1 MHALRA
7 YMWIN
12 KDGMGPDE
20 KTKESTMNT
29 ITLSVA
35 VLRADGR
42 IAMQD
47 VDVDHTKS
55 IADQMAIY
63 GSGARKS
70 DPTIAAIRY
79 VFTRPCANWIGHAT
93 DEHMEAIA
101 QAERDGRW

>member
-1 MHALRA
+1 
-7 YMWIN
+7 
-12 KDGMGPDE
+12 
-20 KTKESTMNT
+20 MNT
-29 ITLSVA
+29 NITISAA
-35 VLRADGR
+35 VLRVDGT

-47 VDVDHTKS
+47 VAINHTKS
-55 IADQMAIY
+55 IADQMALY
-63 GSGARKS
+63 GSEARKA